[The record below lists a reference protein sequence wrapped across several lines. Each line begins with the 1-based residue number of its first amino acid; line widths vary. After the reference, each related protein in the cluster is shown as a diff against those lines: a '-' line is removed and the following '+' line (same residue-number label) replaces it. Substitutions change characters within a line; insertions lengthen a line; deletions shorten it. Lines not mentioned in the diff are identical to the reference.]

1 MYKILNSLS
10 PEIMKGISKTK
21 ANYYNI
27 LNALIFSKKYVKIV
41 KYGLQTISYMGPKV
55 WDLVPKE
62 IK

>member
-10 PEIMKGISKTK
+10 PEIMKDISKTK

-27 LNALIFSKKYVKIV
+27 FNALIFSKKYVKIV
-41 KYGLQTISYMGPKV
+41 KYGLQNISYMGPKV

>member
-10 PEIMKGISKTK
+10 PEIMKDISKTK

-27 LNALIFSKKYVKIV
+27 FNALIFSKKYVKIV
-41 KYGLQTISYMGPKV
+41 KYGFQTISYMGPKV